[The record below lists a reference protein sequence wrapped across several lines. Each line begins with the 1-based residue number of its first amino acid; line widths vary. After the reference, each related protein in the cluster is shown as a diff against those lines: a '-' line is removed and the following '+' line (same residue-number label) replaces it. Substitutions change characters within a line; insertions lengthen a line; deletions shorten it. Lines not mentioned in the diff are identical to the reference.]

1 MFFVGK
7 KNQRQRPR
15 SVSFLSK
22 FGSRAS
28 KDVPIMIDWLSEV
41 LLLRE
46 NSSLIWDNVQYHP
59 KLVYNFLYV
68 SQGVV
73 LPDSISNLFEQGAQ
87 LPDSIDRLVRFY
99 NLESAERLRQEITRL
114 IELSMWEA
122 RRDLPAGYNVRAF
135 CDIHICY
142 DQPRGLLN
150 TFLDLF
156 FHWRRSFTWNERVI
170 PILEQLEQPPTPTPT
185 DSPKS
190 VFEWIE
196 TIENEQILE
205 Y

>member
-1 MFFVGK
+1 
-7 KNQRQRPR
+7 
-15 SVSFLSK
+15 
-22 FGSRAS
+22 
-28 KDVPIMIDWLSEV
+28 
-41 LLLRE
+41 
-46 NSSLIWDNVQYHP
+46 
-59 KLVYNFLYV
+59 LVYNFLYV

-73 LPDSISNLFEQGAQ
+73 LPDWLVIGNPLQGVILPDSISNLFEQGAQ

-114 IELSMWEA
+114 IELCMWEA

-135 CDIHICY
+135 CDVHICY

-150 TFLDLF
+150 TFLDIF
-156 FHWRRSFTWNERVI
+156 FNWRRSFTWNERVI

-190 VFEWIE
+190 VFEWND
-196 TIENEQILE
+196 TIENELII
-205 Y
+205 